1 MSQKNYILLTIILCF
16 TSLNAQH
23 KIKTSTET
31 LSFYNGITGQDQII
45 QEYIITNNS
54 SEDYLTWISL
64 DIIKNKSDKE
74 IIHDYFKKIKGDF
87 NLTQMMYE
95 GLLKGQSV
103 SIGYTFIKK
112 ISPGQKFTYIVS
124 QTNKKSN
131 IYQNRIVIISK
142 RKVEQTLRMKIYNDL
157 YFKPTYIFLTDIFL
171 NDINDN
177 TIR

>member
-1 MSQKNYILLTIILCF
+1 M
-16 TSLNAQH
+16 
-23 KIKTSTET
+23 
-31 LSFYNGITGQDQII
+31 
-45 QEYIITNNS
+45 
-54 SEDYLTWISL
+54 

-142 RKVEQTLRMKIYNDL
+142 RKVEQALRMKIYNDL